1 MMNVDKLYY
10 ESPLGVIEIQGT
22 EEAVLSIMFVDDPA
36 SIDRLSGTEGAP
48 ETLQLCAIQ
57 LDEYF
62 KGQRQIFTVP
72 YRLQGTEFQQKV
84 WTALG
89 EIGYAKTCS
98 YQDIAGQIGNMKA
111 NRAVGHANGKN
122 RLSIIIPC
130 HRVIGSNRKLTGYAG
145 GLWRKEWLLQHEQS
159 IVPAGDAVI
168 PN

>member
-1 MMNVDKLYY
+1 MNVDKLYY

-22 EEAVLSIMFVDDPA
+22 EEAVLSIMFVEDTA
-36 SIDRLSGTEGAP
+36 SIDMLSGTEGAP

-62 KGQRQIFTVP
+62 KGQRQVFTVP
-72 YRLQGTEFQQKV
+72 YRVQGTEFQQKV

-89 EIGYAKTCS
+89 AIGYAKTCS
-98 YQDIAGQIGNMKA
+98 YQDIANQIGNMKA

-159 IVPAGDAVI
+159 LVPSGDAI
-168 PN
+168 TPN

>member
-36 SIDRLSGTEGAP
+36 SIDMMSGMEGAP
-48 ETLQLCAIQ
+48 GALQLCAIQ

-62 KGQRQIFTVP
+62 KGQRQVFTIP
-72 YRLQGTEFQQKV
+72 YRVQGTEFQQKV

-89 EIGYAKTCS
+89 TVGYAETCS
-98 YQDIAGQIGNMKA
+98 YQDIADQIGNTKA

-159 IVPAGDAVI
+159 FAYADNTVSTK
-168 PN
+168 